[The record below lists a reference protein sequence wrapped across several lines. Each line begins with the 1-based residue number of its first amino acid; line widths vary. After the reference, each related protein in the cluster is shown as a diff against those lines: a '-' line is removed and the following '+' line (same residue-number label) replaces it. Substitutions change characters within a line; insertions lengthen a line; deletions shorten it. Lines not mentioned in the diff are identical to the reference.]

1 MVEQA
6 PNPADDPQPP
16 AHRRQGTM
24 KMATLAFQNLNSMQ
38 TEAYRK
44 GNSKD
49 FVSELM
55 LPISCVLLIA
65 AIVFS
70 GEPMVKA
77 VAFVL
82 PLLAFAYYL
91 YRRIGVLATFEP
103 RQAFLAWRLLIATFL
118 FGGTFALFTVYV
130 LAYVSQMLMHRTP

>member
-6 PNPADDPQPP
+6 PNPADNPETQ

-24 KMATLAFQNLNSMQ
+24 KMATLAFQNIVS
-38 TEAYRK
+38 TEGQAYRK

-49 FVSELM
+49 FLSELM

-70 GEPMVKA
+70 GEPMVKSI
-77 VAFVL
+77 AFVL

-91 YRRIGVLATFEP
+91 YRRIGVLATFET
-103 RQAFLAWRLLIATFL
+103 RQAFLTWRLLIATFL

-130 LAYVSQMLMHRTP
+130 LAYISQVLMRHSG